1 MRHGRR
7 GMTSEVASKPWLRGL
22 PISSRRTPDVGW
34 PSTTAPARRC
44 RRRVEAALLELLE
57 SKGIRAAVIL
67 EVPRRTPRHWSA
79 LADINWRY
87 DYFDLVGVGG
97 RIVRRPLVPLSFG
110 TISQADAY
118 AGDSRA
124 GRLRCGV
131 HTRRWGLTDEL
142 ELDPTSTSDD
152 EVVRIA
158 VGGRS
163 HDVHLAQVELS
174 LFACADGR

>member
-1 MRHGRR
+1 M
-7 GMTSEVASKPWLRGL
+7 
-22 PISSRRTPDVGW
+22 
-34 PSTTAPARRC
+34 
-44 RRRVEAALLELLE
+44 
-57 SKGIRAAVIL
+57 
-67 EVPRRTPRHWSA
+67 
-79 LADINWRY
+79 ADINWRY

-110 TISQADAY
+110 TISQATRTQVTL
-118 AGDSRA
+118 GLVDSGA
-124 GRLRCGV
+124 EFTLADG
-131 HTRRWGLTDEL
+131 GLTDEL

-174 LFACADGR
+174 LFAAPMVDDDGERVSWFADVGFIREWPAAEFKVLLGHRGFFDQWQVSFAARELRFTVASYPEA